1 MFTFYIKEDSSDKD
15 LVGGSQIT
23 TTAHVEINHH
33 VSDGDVEVEEGEI
46 NAVIHKPE
54 DSDSDMSPHSKHR
67 IKKRRKAVRR
77 AQSAA
82 ECREYLYR
90 ENPVENRSNNS
101 LPQGIRLS
109 EVKLNIDDD
118 IASGS
123 MFRPRSEC
131 IIRQK
136 KTSTPH
142 TEMTIVELESSPK
155 HSRRDDILE
164 KMDLDDNEKPKYRR
178 SVSEDGVFMPFKP
191 KAYEVP
197 ITSDLKPGSNENKV
211 KVNDRTEESESSHE
225 NNKMKHKPTS
235 SKQYSS
241 CDVHIPKKDKMYK
254 KKTRPN
260 SAGDI
265 NKVSLEKK
273 DSGKCSKPKD
283 LPISHKHSKT
293 VKDSD
298 KDAASQRSSTVGLDW
313 LFSTDSDSVSSGEG
327 KVKGQM
333 SAE

>member
-1 MFTFYIKEDSSDKD
+1 LITFYIKEDSSDKD
-15 LVGGSQIT
+15 LAGGSQIT

-33 VSDGDVEVEEGEI
+33 VSDGEVEVEEGEI

-82 ECREYLYR
+82 ECREYYR
-90 ENPVENRSNNS
+90 ENPVQNRSNNS

-131 IIRQK
+131 IIKQR
-136 KTSTPH
+136 KTSKPH

-155 HSRRDDILE
+155 HSRRDGILE
-164 KMDLDDNEKPKYRR
+164 KMDLADDEKPKYRR

-191 KAYEVP
+191 KAFEAP
-197 ITSDLKPGSNENKV
+197 ITSVLKSGSNENKV

-265 NKVSLEKK
+265 NKVSLEKT
-273 DSGKCSKPKD
+273 GKSSKPKD
-283 LPISHKHSKT
+283 LPLSHKHSKT
-293 VKDSD
+293 VKDCD
-298 KDAASQRSSTVGLDW
+298 KDATSQKSSTVGLDW
-313 LFSTDSDSVSSGEG
+313 LFSTDSDSVSSEEG